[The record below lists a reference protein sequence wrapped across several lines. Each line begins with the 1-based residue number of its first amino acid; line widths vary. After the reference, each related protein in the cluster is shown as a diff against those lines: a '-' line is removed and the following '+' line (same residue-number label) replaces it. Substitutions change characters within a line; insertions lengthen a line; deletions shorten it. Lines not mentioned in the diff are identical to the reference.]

1 MKEFDISISVPT
13 KKRMTKSCPFF
24 CLRSPK
30 KTYFWAFFSRQ
41 SAQTIVAM
49 KKKWMILSVVAALLA
64 LFVWLSVKGA
74 ATVPM
79 PLWMSIL
86 PPLVAIVMALLIK
99 EVISSLFVG
108 ILTGTFLMAYYGGSG
123 PVGALGGGLLRVV
136 DTYIVGSLYDL
147 DHAEIIVFTMI
158 IGGMVRII
166 TANGGMQG
174 VVIWLSRRAKGPRSG
189 QLITF
194 LMDLCIF
201 FDDYSNTLVVGNTM
215 RPIADR
221 LKVSREK
228 LAYIVDS
235 TSAPVV
241 AVAFVTTWIG
251 AELSYI
257 QAGIR
262 TIGLDVSAYS
272 VFFHSLAYSF
282 YPFLTLG
289 FVLMIILSGRDFG
302 PMLAAERKARMGT
315 TAVAEMSCPDDR
327 PVHIADAMI
336 PLSVLVF
343 GTIVGL
349 VVSGYD
355 AALWSDTNASFFSKL
370 SSTIGLANSYHAL
383 LWASVLSLLTAVVM
397 TLLRGTLT
405 FAKVMEEMVEGF
417 KSMFSA
423 VLILTMAWSIALV
436 TKDMHTAEFVSD
448 LLVRWS
454 LSPVLVPALT
464 FVLAALIGF
473 STGTSWGTMAILY
486 PLILPSTWLLC
497 QEQGLSAEASMPL
510 FYNVVASVLAG
521 SVMGDH
527 CSPISDTTI
536 MSSMSSG
543 CNHLKHV
550 STQMPYAFTVGCVAL
565 FGGVL
570 PAAMGV
576 PSWLAFLVG
585 FVVLGLV
592 VRLLGKRVVS

>member
-1 MKEFDISISVPT
+1 MKT
-13 KKRMTKSCPFF
+13 KQIGLGIFIILLLGM
-24 CLRSPK
+24 LLM
-30 KTYFWAFFSRQ
+30 YAFGP
-41 SAQTIVAM
+41 VA
-49 KKKWMILSVVAALLA
+49 
-64 LFVWLSVKGA
+64 G
-74 ATVPM
+74 PM
-79 PLWMSIL
+79 PLWMSVL

-99 EVISSLFVG
+99 EVISSLFMGV
-108 ILTGTFLMAYYGGSG
+108 LTGTFITALYAGHS
-123 PVGALGGGLLRVV
+123 PEQALGGGILRVV
-136 DTYIVGSLYDL
+136 DTYVVGSLFDK
-147 DHAEIIVFTMI
+147 DHVTIIVFTLL

-174 VVIWLSRRAKGPRSG
+174 VVNWLSRRAKSPRSG
-189 QLITF
+189 QLMTF

-257 QAGIR
+257 QDGIR
-262 TIGLDVSAYS
+262 AISLEASAYS

-302 PMLAAERKARMGT
+302 PMLAAERKARLASAMEAET
-315 TAVAEMSCPDDR
+315 TNSVAKPAHIMDALVPLAVL
-327 PVHIADAMI
+327 I
-336 PLSVLVF
+336 F
-343 GTIVGL
+343 GTIIGL
-349 VVSGYD
+349 VATGYD
-355 AALWSDTNASFFSKL
+355 ASVWNDNSEGFFHKL
-370 SSTIGLANSYHAL
+370 SETIGAANSYQAL
-383 LWASVLSLLTAVVM
+383 LWASLCSMLTAIVV
-397 TLLRGTLT
+397 TLLRGALA
-405 FAKVMEEMVEGF
+405 FGKVMEEMVEGF
-417 KSMFSA
+417 KSMFNA

-436 TKDMHTAEFVSD
+436 TKDMHTAEFVSQ
-448 LLVRWS
+448 LLLEWS
-454 LSPVLVPALT
+454 LSPAIVPVLT
-464 FVLAALIGF
+464 FLLAALIGF

-486 PLILPSTWLLC
+486 PLILPSSWLLC
-497 QEQGLSAEASMPL
+497 QEQGLSMEATMPL

-536 MSSMSSG
+536 MSSLASS
-543 CNHLKHV
+543 CNHLQHV
-550 STQMPYAFTVGCVAL
+550 STQMPYALTVGSVAL
-565 FGGVL
+565 LVGVL
-570 PAAMGV
+570 PTALGL
-576 PSWLAFLVG
+576 PSWMAFLMG
-585 FVVLGLV
+585 FAVLAAV
-592 VRLLGKRVVS
+592 VRFVGKKV

>member
-1 MKEFDISISVPT
+1 MKT
-13 KKRMTKSCPFF
+13 KQIGLGIFIILLLGM
-24 CLRSPK
+24 LLM
-30 KTYFWAFFSRQ
+30 YAFGP
-41 SAQTIVAM
+41 VA
-49 KKKWMILSVVAALLA
+49 
-64 LFVWLSVKGA
+64 G
-74 ATVPM
+74 PM
-79 PLWMSIL
+79 PLWMSVL

-99 EVISSLFVG
+99 EVISSLFMGV
-108 ILTGTFLMAYYGGSG
+108 LTGTFITALYAGHG
-123 PVGALGGGLLRVV
+123 PEQALGGGILRVV
-136 DTYIVGSLYDL
+136 DTYVVGSLFDK
-147 DHAEIIVFTMI
+147 DHVTIIVFTLL

-174 VVIWLSRRAKGPRSG
+174 VVNWLSRRAKSPRSG
-189 QLITF
+189 QLMTF

-257 QAGIR
+257 QDGIR
-262 TIGLDVSAYS
+262 NIGLEASAYS

-302 PMLAAERKARMGT
+302 PMLAAERKARLASAMEAET
-315 TAVAEMSCPDDR
+315 TNSVAKPAHIMDALVPLAVL
-327 PVHIADAMI
+327 I
-336 PLSVLVF
+336 F
-343 GTIVGL
+343 GTIIGL
-349 VVSGYD
+349 VATGYD
-355 AALWSDTNASFFSKL
+355 ASVWNDNSEGFFHKL
-370 SSTIGLANSYHAL
+370 SETIGAANSYQAL
-383 LWASVLSLLTAVVM
+383 LWASLCSMLTAIVV
-397 TLLRGTLT
+397 TLLRGALA
-405 FAKVMEEMVEGF
+405 FGKVMEEMVEGF
-417 KSMFSA
+417 KSMFNA

-436 TKDMHTAEFVSD
+436 TKDMHTAEFVSQ
-448 LLVRWS
+448 LLLEWS
-454 LSPVLVPALT
+454 LSPAIVPVLT
-464 FVLAALIGF
+464 FLLAALIGF

-486 PLILPSTWLLC
+486 PLILPSSWLLC
-497 QEQGLSAEASMPL
+497 QEQGLSMEATMPL

-536 MSSMSSG
+536 MSSLASSW
-543 CNHLKHV
+543 NHLQHV
-550 STQMPYAFTVGCVAL
+550 STQMPYALTVGSVAL
-565 FGGVL
+565 LVGVL
-570 PAAMGV
+570 PTALGL
-576 PSWLAFLVG
+576 PSWMAFLMG
-585 FVVLGLV
+585 FAVLAAV
-592 VRLLGKRVVS
+592 VRFVGKKV

>member
-1 MKEFDISISVPT
+1 MV
-13 KKRMTKSCPFF
+13 
-24 CLRSPK
+24 L
-30 KTYFWAFFSRQ
+30 A
-41 SAQTIVAM
+41 V
-49 KKKWMILSVVAALLA
+49 LLA
-64 LFVWLSVKGA
+64 LMVGMALLYVFGPVNG
-74 ATVPM
+74 PM

-108 ILTGTFLMAYYGGSG
+108 ILTGTFLMALYGGAS
-123 PVGALGGGLLRVV
+123 PSSALGGGLLRVV
-136 DTYIVGSLYDL
+136 DTYVVGSLFDA
-147 DHAEIIVFTMI
+147 DHVMIIVFTLI

-174 VVIWLSRRAKGPRSG
+174 VVNWLSRKARGPRSG
-189 QLITF
+189 QLMTF
-194 LMDLCIF
+194 FMDLCIF

-215 RPIADR
+215 RPIADK

-257 QAGIR
+257 QDGISA
-262 TIGLDVSAYS
+262 IGLNASAYS

-302 PMLAAERKARMGT
+302 PMLMAERKARQTSLMEMEMT
-315 TAVAEMSCPDDR
+315 NSVAKPA
-327 PVHIADAMI
+327 HIIDALI
-336 PLSVLVF
+336 PLTVLIF
-343 GTIVGL
+343 GTIIGL
-349 VVSGYD
+349 IATGYD
-355 AALWSDTNASFFSKL
+355 TSVWQSEMGFFSKL
-370 SSTIGLANSYHAL
+370 SATIGAANSYKAL
-383 LWASVLSLLTAVVM
+383 LWASLASLLTAIVV
-397 TLLRGTLT
+397 TLLRGSME
-405 FAKVMEEMVEGF
+405 FGKVMEEMVEGF
-417 KSMFSA
+417 KSMFNA

-436 TKDMHTAEFVSD
+436 TKDMHTAEFVSQ
-448 LLVRWS
+448 LLVQWS
-454 LSPVLVPALT
+454 LSPMAVPVLT
-464 FVLAALIGF
+464 FILAALIGF

-486 PLILPSTWLLC
+486 PLILPSSWLLC
-497 QEQGLSAEASMPL
+497 QEQGLSVEASMPL

-536 MSSMSSG
+536 MSSLASS
-543 CNHLKHV
+543 CNHLQHV
-550 STQMPYAFTVGCVAL
+550 RTQMPYALTVGGVAL
-565 FGGVL
+565 LLGVL
-570 PAAMGV
+570 PTALGL
-576 PSWLAFLVG
+576 PSWVAFLMAFSVLWLIVRWVG
-585 FVVLGLV
+585 KKV
-592 VRLLGKRVVS
+592 